1 MGTEHDEIMQALNR
15 ISDSAEMAAANSGED
30 PMNSEMRNAFRD
42 LQVGVDEALKRL
54 DNIENHL
61 GIVPNDELEDE

>member
-1 MGTEHDEIMQALNR
+1 MSAEHDEIMRALKA
-15 ISDSAEMAAANSGED
+15 IQDSAEMAAANSGED
-30 PMNSEMRNAFRD
+30 PMTSEMRNAFGD
-42 LQVGVDEALKRL
+42 LRAGLDEALKRL